1 MAKMS
6 AYFAPAFFSHL
17 LGKCLR
23 RSNPLLEVLKLGIVV
38 LGTFAVI
45 WWPYLYSMEA
55 FLQVL
60 SRLAPFERGIYEDY
74 VANFWCTTS
83 VLIKWKRLFTTPS
96 LKLLSFCATISACLP
111 SMFQQIWA
119 PSKQGFLYGLL
130 NSAFSFYL
138 FSFQVHEKSI
148 LLPLLPASLLAIE
161 EPFVHSW
168 MTHYALFSMFP
179 LVVRDK
185 LVLPYIAL
193 SPLFFLFNRA
203 GPTRAQ
209 ATGEANSLR
218 SFLTAFFLFCA
229 LILHVVYV
237 TVNPPRRY
245 PFLFEA
251 LIMLLCFSQFVSL
264 TVYTNAKQ
272 WMMLKRPT
280 LVDKDKKIL

>member
-1 MAKMS
+1 M
-6 AYFAPAFFSHL
+6 
-17 LGKCLR
+17 
-23 RSNPLLEVLKLGIVV
+23 
-38 LGTFAVI
+38 
-45 WWPYLYSMEA
+45 
-55 FLQVL
+55 
-60 SRLAPFERGIYEDY
+60 FE
-74 VANFWCTTS
+74 
-83 VLIKWKRLFTTPS
+83 FT
-96 LKLLSFCATISACLP
+96 
-111 SMFQQIWA
+111 
-119 PSKQGFLYGLL
+119 
-130 NSAFSFYL
+130 
-138 FSFQVHEKSI
+138 VHEKSI

-193 SPLFFLFNRA
+193 SPLFFLLNRA
-203 GPTRAQ
+203 VPTRAQ

-218 SFLTAFFLFCA
+218 SFVTAFFLFCA

-264 TVYTNAKQ
+264 AVYTNAKQ

-280 LVDKDKKIL
+280 LVDKEKKILWVFFFIYLFYFPFCFLTCKLATLLWR